1 MGAMRAILALSLCL
15 GLLLPGAAPAS
26 AAAIVVNSLSDV
38 IADDGNC
45 TLREAI
51 RAANLD
57 QAVGGCAAGSGEDTI
72 TLPAGTITL
81 AIPGHMEDAALT
93 GDLDILKTLTIT
105 GAGRDLTIID
115 GDRLDRVFDVQGE
128 EIAFHLS
135 DLTVRGGY
143 PTAEGWPEDEP
154 MFGWGGGARVTYIF
168 TTMTVTR
175 VRFTENLVDQAE
187 DGHGAAIYSGGPLEV
202 RDSIFN
208 NNESAVTG
216 GAITSDRNLL
226 VQHTSFIDNY
236 GYGGAAIEF
245 RYNLGNSGGRLEHVD
260 FSGHFCGPTSGGVID
275 IGERLDVEI
284 VDFVIETSDC
294 QAETIQNYGNLTLI
308 NGRFFDNNASEG
320 VINHHFGRLVVR
332 GVQFDSNYAP
342 GVVHITGGDAQIDR
356 VHFDDTLGAGLW
368 IEGGVTQLTNSTV
381 SSGEGG
387 ILVNRGAL
395 KLESVTLANLQGELA
410 ALEVTGGQVI
420 VHNTLIANNRDP
432 AGTPVDCKLSPGSTV
447 SAGYNLIGVSD
458 GCGWKNATGDLVGTR
473 AAPLNPLLG
482 PLASGPGGT
491 KTQPPLPGSPAID
504 AAEPDLC
511 PEVDQR
517 GVTRPQHMRCDI
529 GAHEV
534 DAASLMMYHIYM
546 PRVASP

>member
-38 IADDGNC
+38 IADDGHC

-57 QAVGGCAAGSGEDTI
+57 QAVGGCAAGSDEDTI
-72 TLPAGTITL
+72 TLPVGTIKL
-81 AIPGHMEDAALT
+81 AIPGHLEDAALT

-168 TTMTVTR
+168 STMTVAN
-175 VRFTENLVDQAE
+175 VRFTENMVDQSE

-208 NNESAVTG
+208 NNQAAVTG
-216 GAITSDRNLL
+216 GAITSDRNML
-226 VQHTSFIDNY
+226 VQNTSFIDNY

-245 RYNLGNSGGRLEHVD
+245 RANPGNSGGRMEVVF
-260 FSGHFCGPTSGGVID
+260 FSGHGCGPTSGGVID
-275 IGERLDVEI
+275 IGAGLDVEM

-294 QAETIQNYGNLTLI
+294 EAETIQNYGNLTLR
-308 NGRFFDNNASEG
+308 NGRFFDNIAYEG
-320 VINHHFGRLVVR
+320 VINHHAGRLVIR
-332 GVQFDSNYAP
+332 DTQFDANHAP
-342 GVVHITGGDAQIDR
+342 GVIHITGGEAWIDR
-356 VHFDDTLGAGLW
+356 VHFVGTGGAGLW
-368 IEGGVTQLTNSTV
+368 IEGGVTQLANSTI

-387 ILVNRGAL
+387 VLVNYGAL
-395 KLESVTLANLQGELA
+395 KLESVTLANLQGDYA
-410 ALEVTGGQVI
+410 ALEVNGGQVI
-420 VHNTLIANNRDP
+420 VHNTLIANNRDL
-432 AGTPVDCKLSPGSTV
+432 AGTPRDCRLAPGTTASQ
-447 SAGYNLIGVSD
+447 GYNLIGVSD
-458 GCGWKNATGDLVGTR
+458 DCGWKKVTGDLVGTS
-473 AAPLNPLLG
+473 AAPVNPLLG
-482 PLASGPGGT
+482 PLAPDPSGT
-491 KTQPPLPGSPAID
+491 QTQPPLPGSPAID
-504 AAEPDLC
+504 AADPEVC

-517 GVTRPQHMRCDI
+517 GVTRPQHLGCDI

-534 DAASLMMYHIYM
+534 EAASLMIYHVYM